1 MTNTPTSGIPHRDKK
16 VFAKTLQIYAFFQ
29 LSGTVE
35 ANFWC
40 EKIEKLSGHDM
51 LQFFIMFYFFKQS
64 ILLFVRVIY
73 S

>member
-1 MTNTPTSGIPHRDKK
+1 MTNTLTSGIPHRDKK

-29 LSGTVE
+29 LSSTVE

-51 LQFFIMFYFFKQS
+51 L
-64 ILLFVRVIY
+64 
-73 S
+73 